1 MTPKSMK
8 TLFLSFF
15 LIVLIAGCTRRE
27 QNTAIQLAGEK
38 ERITKLIK
46 ERRLSNDS
54 LLTLYDQSVAAND
67 LVGQVLYSCEVG

>member
-27 QNTAIQLAGEK
+27 QNTAIQLVGEK